1 VSAEALRRWL
11 NKAEENL
18 KVAETSY
25 RNSFYAASCFH
36 AQQAAELALK
46 ALIISRKGYQPFT
59 HSLVELTM
67 ELYETPPH
75 NFPTLNELRWLQEH
89 YLQSRYPN
97 SRISDYSKE
106 EAEKA
111 IDIGRRVLD
120 AVKREFKTE
129 SL

>member
-59 HSLVELTM
+59 HSQVELQWSFTRHHRTTS
-67 ELYETPPH
+67 LLSTS
-75 NFPTLNELRWLQEH
+75 FAGFRSTT
-89 YLQSRYPN
+89 
-97 SRISDYSKE
+97 YSP
-106 EAEKA
+106 
-111 IDIGRRVLD
+111 D
-120 AVKREFKTE
+120 T
-129 SL
+129 